1 MTNFSKTAA
10 QATSIAVGGTETD
23 AAARIVPALFAIA
36 FGLVLFVGTG
46 FAAPSLI
53 HNATHDTRHSLG
65 LPCH

>member
-1 MTNFSKTAA
+1 MIRSATTSTSAVAGTQTGA
-10 QATSIAVGGTETD
+10 QS
-23 AAARIVPALFAIA
+23 RLVPALFAIA
-36 FGLVLFVGTG
+36 FGLFLFVGTG

>member
-1 MTNFSKTAA
+1 MTRSATTSLSAGNTQASA
-10 QATSIAVGGTETD
+10 QA
-23 AAARIVPALFAIA
+23 RLVPALAIG
-36 FGLVLFVGTG
+36 FGLFLFIGTG

>member
-1 MTNFSKTAA
+1 MTNFSKTATRSA
-10 QATSIAVGGTETD
+10 SIAGDQTQVGS
-23 AAARIVPALFAIA
+23 RIAPALFAVA
-36 FGLVLFVGTG
+36 FGLFLFVGTG

>member
-1 MTNFSKTAA
+1 MTRSATTSLSASHA
-10 QATSIAVGGTETD
+10 QASAN
-23 AAARIVPALFAIA
+23 ARIVPALFAIG
-36 FGLVLFVGTG
+36 FGLFLFIGTG

>member
-1 MTNFSKTAA
+1 MIRS
-10 QATSIAVGGTETD
+10 ATSSHSAGAAKAGAAGRIA
-23 AAARIVPALFAIA
+23 PALVAVA

-53 HNATHDTRHSLG
+53 HNATHDTRHALG

>member
-1 MTNFSKTAA
+1 MSNLSKAATRSMSISGVEA
-10 QATSIAVGGTETD
+10 QAGS
-23 AAARIVPALFAIA
+23 RIVPALFAVA
-36 FGLVLFVGTG
+36 FGLFLFVGTG

>member
-1 MTNFSKTAA
+1 MIRSATTSQSATGAVQAGA
-10 QATSIAVGGTETD
+10 QA
-23 AAARIVPALFAIA
+23 RLVPALVAVV

-53 HNATHDTRHSLG
+53 HNATHDTRHALG

>member
-1 MTNFSKTAA
+1 MTRSATTSLSAGNTQASA
-10 QATSIAVGGTETD
+10 QVRVA
-23 AAARIVPALFAIA
+23 PALFAIG
-36 FGLVLFVGTG
+36 FGLFLFIGTG

>member
-1 MTNFSKTAA
+1 MTRSSTHSLSAGNT
-10 QATSIAVGGTETD
+10 QASAPS
-23 AAARIVPALFAIA
+23 RLVPALFAVA
-36 FGLVLFVGTG
+36 FGLFLFIGTG